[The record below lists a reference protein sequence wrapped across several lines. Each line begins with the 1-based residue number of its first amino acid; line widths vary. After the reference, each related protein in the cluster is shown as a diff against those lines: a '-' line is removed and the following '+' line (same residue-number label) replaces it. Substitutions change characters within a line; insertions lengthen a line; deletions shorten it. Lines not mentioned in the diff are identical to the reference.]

1 MPDLVVMMGMQPLL
15 LWVAVAFLLLL
26 FVICIVTV
34 RRSGSSGTVAAIFG
48 IPALVVIAWSAW
60 NVADNATLRQRLAE
74 REALNARDLQL
85 TALATA
91 QGSPLACIEAGLT
104 AVNDSC
110 EAALFRTPETVA
122 AATAYVDAKL
132 RLLADG
138 FDYAHRADVG
148 YYNAMAPLRRA
159 LEADPYGFVA
169 HVLMTRNGCTADSCV
184 IFGWYLLQTDAV
196 KANMEARKLETTA
209 AHYATA
215 WNGGSTG
222 TAASTAGAAVSSA
235 APTGAPFTAP
245 VTRPIDFP
253 SAASIPPVSIMTEP
267 PGGAA
272 APGAPAASAGPAGRR
287 PATGAPSASPTA
299 RPQ

>member
-1 MPDLVVMMGMQPLL
+1 MPDLAVMTGMQPLL
-15 LWVAVAFLLLL
+15 LWVAVVFLILL

-60 NVADNATLRQRLAE
+60 SVADNATLRQRNAE
-74 REALNARDLQL
+74 REALDARDLQL
-85 TALATA
+85 RALAMA
-91 QGSPLACIEAGLT
+91 QGSPLPCIDASGEE
-104 AVNDSC
+104 VKPFC

-122 AATAYVDAKL
+122 AAIAYVDSKL

-138 FDYAHRADVG
+138 FEYAGRGDRA
-148 YYNAMAPLRRA
+148 YYNTLAPMRLG
-159 LEADPYGFVA
+159 LEADPYGLVA
-169 HVLMTRNGCTADSCV
+169 HVLTTRNGCTVDSCV
-184 IFGWYLLQTDAV
+184 IFGWLLLDTSAV
-196 KANMEARKLETTA
+196 KANMTGRRLETTVARYA
-209 AHYATA
+209 AT
-215 WNGGSTG
+215 WNGGATG
-222 TAASTAGAAVSSA
+222 AAGATAGAAVSSA
-235 APTGAPFTAP
+235 VPFGAPFLAP

-272 APGAPAASAGPAGRR
+272 APGARR
-287 PATGAPSASPTA
+287 PANGAPTNPAA

>member
-1 MPDLVVMMGMQPLL
+1 MPDLAVMTGMQPLL
-15 LWVAVAFLLLL
+15 LWVAVIFLILL
-26 FVICIVTV
+26 FVICVVTV

-60 NVADNATLRQRLAE
+60 SVADNATLRQRLAE

-85 TALATA
+85 TALATT
-91 QGSPLACIEAGLT
+91 QGSPLACIDANVEP
-104 AVNDSC
+104 VHDSC

-138 FDYAHRADVG
+138 FDYAHRADPG
-148 YYNAMAPLRRA
+148 YYNSMAPLRRG

-184 IFGWYLLQTDAV
+184 VFGWYLLDTGAV
-196 KANMEARKLETTA
+196 KANMAARKLETTA
-209 AHYATA
+209 ERYAAT
-215 WNGGSTG
+215 WNGGSVG
-222 TAASTAGAAVSSA
+222 SAGSTAGAAVSA
-235 APTGAPFTAP
+235 APPGAPFSAP
-245 VTRPIDFP
+245 VTKPIDFP

-267 PGGAA
+267 SGGAA
-272 APGAPAASAGPAGRR
+272 AGAPAASAAPATRR
-287 PATGAPSASPTA
+287 PANSAPATNPAA
-299 RPQ
+299 RAQ